1 MLEFGEDYAKQT
13 IKNAQA
19 LAAALAEEGFNV
31 MCEDLGY
38 TKSHQVAMNT
48 VDVKRPAIL
57 AKELELNNVILNK
70 NLIPGD
76 MQDDSDDPSGIRIGV
91 QEITRRGMKE
101 DEMKDVAHF
110 IKRVAFDDDNIK
122 EEVTEY
128 MNEYTKIHY
137 AFKVDEGYE
146 YIQY

>member
-1 MLEFGEDYAKQT
+1 MTLENSEVEYIEGILNRKM
-13 IKNAQA
+13 NS
-19 LAAALAEEGFNV
+19 LEEG
-31 MCEDLGY
+31 
-38 TKSHQVAMNT
+38 
-48 VDVKRPAIL
+48 I